1 MPRLQHL
8 VGQTILAK
16 VPFLQPDEWQ
26 QFMLHDV
33 EISGIWVES
42 QHFTDWLLGQ
52 GNVPAFPKTFLVFL
66 PFAQIQAI
74 VAGSEHLDQTAL
86 SEKAFGL

>member
-8 VGQTILAK
+8 VGKTVFAK
-16 VPFLQPDEWQ
+16 VPFIHPQDWQ
-26 QFMLHDV
+26 QFTIHDV

-42 QHFTDWLLGQ
+42 QRFTDWLLGQ
-52 GNVPAFPKTFLVFL
+52 GNAPAFPKTFLVFL

-74 VAGSEHLDQTAL
+74 VAGSEYLDQTAL

>member
-1 MPRLQHL
+1 MIYIVKLP
-8 VGQTILAK
+8 
-16 VPFLQPDEWQ
+16 Q
-26 QFMLHDV
+26 QEAWRTCTVHDV
-33 EISGIWVES
+33 EISGIWVDS

-52 GNVPAFPKTFLVFL
+52 GNVPTFPKTFLVFL

-86 SEKAFGL
+86 SEKPFGL